1 MKIKQ
6 MGTRPACPH
15 VDHDLE
21 VQAQEAH
28 LEGRMRCGP
37 LCQLLWLWL
46 CLSYIEAVPTQKIQ
60 DDTKVLI
67 KTIITRIN
75 GVSHMQSVSKYS
87 ITGLDFLPG
96 FQSALSLSMMNDIL
110 ETYQKILINLPSRNL
125 MQISNDME
133 NLQHLLQ
140 LLASSR
146 GCHFTQVPG
155 LNSLKGSILEA
166 SLYSTEVVVLNGL
179 KAFLQQ
185 MLRQLDFSP
194 EC

>member
-1 MKIKQ
+1 
-6 MGTRPACPH
+6 
-15 VDHDLE
+15 
-21 VQAQEAH
+21 
-28 LEGRMRCGP
+28 MRCGP
-37 LCQLLWLWL
+37 LCHFLWLWL
-46 CLSYIEAVPTQKIQ
+46 CLSYVEAVPTQKIQ

-75 GVSHMQSVSKYS
+75 GVSHMSVSKYS
-87 ITGLDFLPG
+87 ITGLDFIPG
-96 FQSALSLSMMNDIL
+96 FHSALSLSMMNDIL

-140 LLASSR
+140 LLASSK
-146 GCHFTQVPG
+146 GCHLTQVQS

-179 KAFLQQ
+179 KAFLQA

>member
-1 MKIKQ
+1 
-6 MGTRPACPH
+6 
-15 VDHDLE
+15 
-21 VQAQEAH
+21 
-28 LEGRMRCGP
+28 MRGGP
-37 LCQLLWLWL
+37 LCQFLCLWL
-46 CLSYIEAVPTQKIQ
+46 CLSCVEAVPMQKIQ

-75 GVSHMQSVSKYS
+75 GISHMQSVSKYMV
-87 ITGLDFLPG
+87 TGLDFLPG
-96 FQSALSLSMMNDIL
+96 FQSVLGLSMMNELL

-140 LLASSR
+140 LLASSK
-146 GCHFTQVPG
+146 GCHFHQAEG
-155 LNSLKGSILEA
+155 LQSLKGSILEA

-179 KAFLQQ
+179 KAFLQT
-185 MLRQLDFSP
+185 MLRQLEFNP